1 MGSCLKVGASK
12 KKMKAFWCPPHKVS
26 QSLTWMEGAAR
37 EKLGLAG
44 IGGVLRNCKVEVWH
58 MFQSMSE

>member
-12 KKMKAFWCPPHKVS
+12 KKMKAFWCPPHIRVPKSNVD
-26 QSLTWMEGAAR
+26 GAAR